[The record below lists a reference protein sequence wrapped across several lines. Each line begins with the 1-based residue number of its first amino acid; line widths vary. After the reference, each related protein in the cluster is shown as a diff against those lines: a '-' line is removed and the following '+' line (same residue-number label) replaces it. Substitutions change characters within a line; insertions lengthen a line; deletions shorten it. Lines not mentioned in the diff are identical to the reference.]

1 MNSSERGILCAVVAL
16 FRRIGPAGILALAAL
31 ALAPSGALAS
41 GCPEQPLSQTFRPWL
56 DVAWYVPAPNGGFE
70 GGGED
75 WDLTA
80 GAQVVDGNEPFLSGD
95 RALALPGG
103 ASATS
108 APMCIGVEHPTIRLF
123 ARNTGANDS
132 ALAVSVVFRDPL
144 LGSRRS
150 LAVGLIGAGDAWSPT
165 PIVPIAVNLLS
176 LAGDQ
181 PVSFR
186 FTAVDDRGTWTIDD
200 VYVDPYKKR

>member
-1 MNSSERGILCAVVAL
+1 LFGVVAL

-56 DVAWYVPAPNGGFE
+56 DVAWYVPAQNGDFE
-70 GGGED
+70 GGSEE
-75 WDLTA
+75 WDLVG
-80 GAQVVDGNEPFLSGD
+80 GAKVVDGNQPFLSGD

-108 APMCIGVEHPTIRLF
+108 APMCIGVQHPTVRLF
-123 ARNTGANDS
+123 ARNTGAPGS

-144 LGSRRS
+144 LGSPRT
-150 LAVGLIGAGDAWSPT
+150 LPVGVIGAGDAWSPT
-165 PIVPIAVNLLS
+165 PVVPVVVNLLS

-181 PVSFR
+181 QVAFR
-186 FTAVDDRGTWTIDD
+186 FTAADDRGEWTIDD
-200 VYVDPYKKR
+200 VWVDPYKKR